1 MKKGFGLRFQQLMTL
16 ILTTV
21 IIILIVFYGYRP
33 VSYNLSV
40 GSVCSTDIYAPR
52 SFVDTYQ
59 TEYNALVAKN
69 TVNPVEIRSETESED
84 NVTRIQNFFTLVRQ
98 TRELRIDENG
108 VPVENFDQE
117 FESLKVNLEELL
129 GNVPSDNDLHTFISM
144 SSSAFNLIEDRS
156 ISITELI
163 MMDNVSNSA
172 SLNDAI
178 DAHIDSFS
186 EANPSYASYASTMKN
201 VLVLLLSPNSVYDE
215 VATQEA
221 AENAYLTA
229 LNESVM
235 VDKGTKIISAG
246 EVINDHSYQILVDLE
261 LIRSESFDAVILV
274 RIAVYELVLAVV
286 MLIYIATVHK
296 NDFSDMRITYA
307 LVVTFIIPIGAS
319 VYLTDM
325 STLLIVTLFFATICA
340 SYLGIAAGIMLS
352 LIEMLMMWPLYSFD
366 SEFVFV
372 NVIGILICAIW
383 SGNKKRM
390 YNSAAQIILPAAFCV
405 LSAVCYNWLL
415 GSTVNV
421 FIESCVWIGVSA
433 AFSIIIAIGLM
444 PIYDLVSNAVSP
456 VRLIE
461 LSQPGH
467 PLLKRLFMEA
477 SGTYHHSMMVANLA
491 DSAAEAIGADA
502 LLCKVAAYY
511 HDIGKL
517 ENPKFFTENQAE
529 GVNPHD
535 DKTTEESV
543 AIITKHTEDGVKLA
557 RKHRLPDPIVRI
569 IDEHHGTTYPA
580 YFYNKA
586 VKQAEEQGL
595 PAPDVNAFRY
605 KGHIPATRESAILMI
620 ADTCEAAVRSSK
632 LEDPDSIEALIR
644 KLIKSKID
652 QDQLISSGLS
662 FDDIEKI
669 IEAFMHVYAGV
680 FHERIQY
687 PE

>member
-221 AENAYLTA
+221 AENA
-229 LNESVM
+229 
-235 VDKGTKIISAG
+235 
-246 EVINDHSYQILVDLE
+246 
-261 LIRSESFDAVILV
+261 
-274 RIAVYELVLAVV
+274 
-286 MLIYIATVHK
+286 
-296 NDFSDMRITYA
+296 
-307 LVVTFIIPIGAS
+307 
-319 VYLTDM
+319 
-325 STLLIVTLFFATICA
+325 
-340 SYLGIAAGIMLS
+340 
-352 LIEMLMMWPLYSFD
+352 
-366 SEFVFV
+366 
-372 NVIGILICAIW
+372 
-383 SGNKKRM
+383 
-390 YNSAAQIILPAAFCV
+390 
-405 LSAVCYNWLL
+405 
-415 GSTVNV
+415 
-421 FIESCVWIGVSA
+421 
-433 AFSIIIAIGLM
+433 
-444 PIYDLVSNAVSP
+444 
-456 VRLIE
+456 
-461 LSQPGH
+461 
-467 PLLKRLFMEA
+467 
-477 SGTYHHSMMVANLA
+477 
-491 DSAAEAIGADA
+491 
-502 LLCKVAAYY
+502 
-511 HDIGKL
+511 
-517 ENPKFFTENQAE
+517 
-529 GVNPHD
+529 
-535 DKTTEESV
+535 
-543 AIITKHTEDGVKLA
+543 
-557 RKHRLPDPIVRI
+557 
-569 IDEHHGTTYPA
+569 
-580 YFYNKA
+580 
-586 VKQAEEQGL
+586 
-595 PAPDVNAFRY
+595 
-605 KGHIPATRESAILMI
+605 
-620 ADTCEAAVRSSK
+620 
-632 LEDPDSIEALIR
+632 
-644 KLIKSKID
+644 
-652 QDQLISSGLS
+652 
-662 FDDIEKI
+662 
-669 IEAFMHVYAGV
+669 
-680 FHERIQY
+680 
-687 PE
+687 

>member
-1 MKKGFGLRFQQLMTL
+1 MKRSFGLRFQQIMTL

-40 GSVCSTDIYAPR
+40 GSVCTTDIYAPR
-52 SFVDTYQ
+52 SFVDSYQ
-59 TEYNALVAKN
+59 TEYNAIVAKN
-69 TVNPVEIRSETESED
+69 TINSIMIRSESQSAE
-84 NVTRIQNFFTLVRQ
+84 NVDRVANFFTLVRQ
-98 TRELRIDENG
+98 TRELRVDENG
-108 VPVENFDQE
+108 VPVENFDEQ
-117 FESLKVNLEELL
+117 FEALKINLEELV
-129 GNVPSDNDLHTFISM
+129 GSVPGDNDLHTFISM
-144 SSSAFNLIEDRS
+144 SSSAFDLIEDRCT
-156 ISITELI
+156 SITELI
-163 MMDNVSNSA
+163 MMDEVNSD
-172 SLNDAI
+172 SLSSEI
-178 DAHIDSFS
+178 SAHIEAFN
-186 EANPSYASYASTMKN
+186 EANPSYASYSPAMKN
-201 VLVLLLSPNSVYDE
+201 VLNLLLTSNSIYDA
-215 VATQEA
+215 VATEEA
-221 AENAYLTA
+221 AENAYRTA
-229 LNESVM
+229 LDEPVM

-246 EVINDHSYQILVDLE
+246 DVITEHTYQNLVDLE
-261 LIRSESFDAVILV
+261 LIRSESFDAVILL

-286 MLIYIATVHK
+286 MLIYIAKVHR

-307 LVVTFIIPIGAS
+307 LVVTFIIPIAAS
-319 VYLTDM
+319 VYLADM
-325 STLLIVTLFFATICA
+325 SSLLIVTLFFATVCA
-340 SYLGIAAGIMLS
+340 SYLGITAGIMLS

-366 SEFVFV
+366 SEFFFV
-372 NVIGILICAIW
+372 NVIGILVCALW

-390 YNSAAQIILPAAFCV
+390 YTSAAQIIMPSAFCV

-415 GSTVNV
+415 GSTINV

-456 VRLIE
+456 VKLIE

-477 SGTYHHSMMVANLA
+477 SGTYHHSIMVANLA
-491 DSAAEAIGADA
+491 DAAAEAIGADS

-535 DKTTEESV
+535 DISTEESV

-557 RKHRLPDPIVRI
+557 RKHRLPDPIIKI

-586 VKQAEEQGL
+586 VKAAEENGL
-595 PAPDVNAFRY
+595 PAPDVNTFRY
-605 KGHIPATRESAILMI
+605 KGHIPDTKESALLMI
-620 ADTCEAAVRSSK
+620 SDTCEAAVRSSK
-632 LEDPDSIEALIR
+632 LEDLDAIEALIR

-652 QDQLISSGLS
+652 QDQLVSSGLS

-669 IEAFMHVYAGV
+669 IAAFRHVYAGV